1 MFTRRDIMNI
11 KPGSEAEVRRILND
25 EVIPPLRGQKG
36 MRHDDIFITPQL
48 SEAVLNS
55 YWDTQECAESYGR
68 TAYPEALKVLSKVL
82 EGRPQVETFNIS
94 SSTFHRHMAPRRE
107 AYRNSKLG
115 KGVWPSAFVK
125 PTLAPGGQISPA
137 GTHAKKRILEIGV
150 YKPGDLTSEV
160 TTLDDVNVRAEGDT
174 ALFTGHATVK
184 SRFKGRDIGSL
195 YRLSKTYEKQQG
207 RWRIIASKTARLG
220 DE

>member
-1 MFTRRDIMNI
+1 MFTRRDILNL
-11 KPGSEAEVRRILND
+11 KPGFAAEAGRIFED
-25 EVIPPLRGQKG
+25 EVLPPLRGQKG
-36 MRHDDIFITPQL
+36 MRHDDIFISPVL

-55 YWDTQECAESYGR
+55 YWDSQECAESYGR
-68 TAYPEALKVLSKVL
+68 ATYPAALKALSKVL
-82 EGRPQVETFNIS
+82 EGTPQVETFNIS
-94 SSTFHRHMAPRRE
+94 SSTFHGITARRRE
-107 AYRNSKLG
+107 AYRTSQLG

-125 PTLAPGGQISPA
+125 PTLALGGQVSSA
-137 GTHAKKRILEIGV
+137 STHAGKRILKIAL

-160 TTLDDVNVRAEGDT
+160 TTLDDVNMCAEGDT
-174 ALFTGHATVK
+174 ASFTGHATVK